1 MSRLGNLGG
10 RLHRG
15 ELSFDFVGK
24 QKRWYA
30 ISVLIIILAAAG
42 LLFRG
47 LNYGIEFKGGAVFT
61 VKPAHS
67 VSRQDVVNEV
77 SGLPG
82 VTAPIV
88 QTESNGDVRV
98 QVGSLT
104 TDQAKAVQDTLAKDM
119 GVPVASVATQVVG
132 PSWGGQITRKAV
144 EGLIVFMVLVVAYLA
159 IAFEWRMA
167 VAALVAL
174 LHDIVIT
181 IGVYA
186 LVGFQVTP
194 ASVTGL
200 LTILGYSLYDTVVV
214 FDKVRENTRKL
225 DVSNRITY
233 SEAANLAVNQT
244 LARSINTSLVAL
256 LPIAAMLIV
265 GSALLGASDLNDLA
279 LALFVGILAGTYSSI
294 FIATPLLADLKERQ
308 PQFRALA
315 KRVHQR
321 RAAQERAGVQAA
333 GEGREGNLD
342 DDGDDGSEDIA
353 DALSQ
358 PVVAGPRRQPVSRS
372 RSARG
377 RGGRPSG
384 KRH

>member
-1 MSRLGNLGG
+1 MSRLGTLGG
-10 RLHRG
+10 KLHRG
-15 ELSFDFVGK
+15 EVSFDFVGR

-30 ISVLIIILAAAG
+30 ISAVIIILAAAG

-61 VKPAHS
+61 VHPAHS
-67 VSRQDVVNEV
+67 VSQSQVRDSV
-77 SGLPG
+77 STVPG
-82 VTAPIV
+82 VTDPIV
-88 QTESNGDVRV
+88 QSQSNGDLRV
-98 QVGSLT
+98 QIGSIGGDKT
-104 TDQAKAVQDTLAKDM
+104 TAVQNELGKDL
-119 GVPVASVATQVVG
+119 GVAPTAVSVNLVG
-132 PSWGGQITRKAV
+132 PSWGAQITQKAV
-144 EGLIVFMVLVVAYLA
+144 EGLIIFLVLVVAYLA

-194 ASVTGL
+194 ATVTGV

-214 FDKVRENTRKL
+214 FDKVKENTRKIE
-225 DVSNRITY
+225 VNNRLTY

-244 LARSINTSLVAL
+244 LARSINTSLIAL
-256 LPIAAMLIV
+256 LPIAAMLFT

-308 PQFRALA
+308 PQFKALR
-315 KRVHQR
+315 KRVAQR
-321 RAAQERAGVQAA
+321 KASEARAAAKAETEGEAG
-333 GEGREGNLD
+333 GEEPQ
-342 DDGDDGSEDIA
+342 
-353 DALSQ
+353 DA
-358 PVVAGPRRQPVSRS
+358 VTAVAGPRRQPVNRN
-372 RSARG
+372 RAK
-377 RGGRPSG
+377 GRPSG

>member
-1 MSRLGNLGG
+1 MSRLGHFGA

-15 ELSFDFVGK
+15 EVSFDFVGR
-24 QKRWYA
+24 QKVWYG
-30 ISVLIIILAAAG
+30 ISVLIIVLAGCG

-61 VKPAHS
+61 VKPAHTIS
-67 VSRQDVVNEV
+67 TEQVRSDVAKV
-77 SGLPG
+77 SGG
-82 VTAPIV
+82 DPIV
-88 QTESNGDVRV
+88 QTQSNGDLRI
-98 QVGSLT
+98 QVGSL
-104 TDQAKAVQDTLAKDM
+104 DSAKAHQVQDALATDLN
-119 GVPVASVATQVVG
+119 VPVSSVATQVVG
-132 PSWGGQITRKAV
+132 PSWGSQITHKAV
-144 EGLIVFMVLVVAYLA
+144 EGLIIFLVLVVAYMA

-181 IGVYA
+181 VGVYA

-194 ASVTGL
+194 ATVTGL

-214 FDKVRENTRKL
+214 FDKVKENTRKIE
-225 DVSNRITY
+225 SGNKITY

-256 LPIAAMLIV
+256 LPIAAMLFV
-265 GSALLGASDLNDLA
+265 GEAMLGASDLNDLA

-308 PQFRALA
+308 PEFKALA
-315 KRVHQR
+315 KRVRAR
-321 RAAQERAGVQAA
+321 RASDARKAAEAAER
-333 GEGREGNLD
+333 GEGTVPEGS
-342 DDGDDGSEDIA
+342 GVAGAPEDA
-353 DALSQ
+353 VPA
-358 PVVAGPRRQPVSRS
+358 VAGPRRQPVHRNRASR
-372 RSARG
+372 
-377 RGGRPSG
+377 